1 MEHIDTDDRSAVVLT
16 VITVMSTEF
25 CNVTLLKHAGDAEM
39 PYVVLQGGQVDGNSD
54 PFGHVGHAQ
63 HTTLRSSVCSGGSA
77 ETHVFCACVHVVT
90 FNNMHPCTRSR

>member
-1 MEHIDTDDRSAVVLT
+1 MSA
-16 VITVMSTEF
+16 EF

-39 PYVVLQGGQVDGNSD
+39 PYVVLQGGQVNGNSD

-77 ETHVFCACVHVVT
+77 ETHAIKTLLCVLCVC
-90 FNNMHPCTRSR
+90 PRRDI